1 MSKSA
6 TAQIKQS
13 VAVGYTNTT
22 GGVNYSGTPSIT
34 KNLSL
39 TNQDI
44 DKVYANA
51 GTLSAPVSIDLA
63 AAVDP
68 FGETLEFEIVKGIY
82 VSNQSES
89 EDIYI
94 DGSLIGGDQYTVGFG
109 SVLFQNTE
117 WVVTPSTTQLTLTP
131 TGSLSYQVIIVGA

>member
-13 VAVGYTNTT
+13 VAVGYTNTE
-22 GGVNYSGTPSIT
+22 GGVNYSGTPTIT
-34 KNLSL
+34 KNVSL

-51 GTLSAPVSIDLA
+51 GTISAPLVIDLT

-68 FGETLEFEIVKGIY
+68 FGATLEFEAVKGIY
-82 VSNQSES
+82 VANNSENQ
-89 EDIYI
+89 DIFV

-117 WVVTPSTTQLTLTP
+117 WAVTPSTTQLTLTP
-131 TGSLSYQVIIVGA
+131 TGSLAYQVIIVGA